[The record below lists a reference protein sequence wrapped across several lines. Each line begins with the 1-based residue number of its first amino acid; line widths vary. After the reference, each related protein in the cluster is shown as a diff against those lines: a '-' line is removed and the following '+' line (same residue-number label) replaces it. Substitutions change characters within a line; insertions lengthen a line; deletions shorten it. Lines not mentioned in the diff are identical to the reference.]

1 MMVKIELSVAKQ
13 CFAVHG
19 SRHKV
24 ITFRSMPVA
33 FPGSL
38 KGTKCRVQ
46 DSLTYRVL
54 KIKDEI
60 GLEFAVRGSGTVL
73 YESIATRGNQKT
85 KVFELSWRG
94 LGFVPSS
101 YPDRFVNSQPC
112 PDRSGWY
119 FCPEG
124 SLWGIKAKVQEK
136 VS

>member
-1 MMVKIELSVAKQ
+1 
-13 CFAVHG
+13 
-19 SRHKV
+19 
-24 ITFRSMPVA
+24 
-33 FPGSL
+33 
-38 KGTKCRVQ
+38 
-46 DSLTYRVL
+46 VL

-119 FCPEG
+119 FCPEWIPVG
-124 SLWGIKAKVQEK
+124 HQGKSSGESLLKGLI
-136 VS
+136 